1 MSSETSK
8 LGTKLVRITT
18 LVLALIMAT
27 GIVWSIYSEKRQ
39 AQTELLEQG
48 RVLAAELLAL
58 REVVAENQHI
68 INYDSKGS
76 FEFKHLNPAALT
88 QQVGRRFN
96 SGTRYMIKQTS
107 MQPRVSENNPDA
119 FERQKL
125 IWFSENKNANEAW
138 GEKVIKGERYFTY
151 MVPLRINPSCLV
163 CHGEP
168 KGEIDISG
176 HPKEGYKIGDL
187 AGALTVSIPTKTKE
201 AGLNRIIWQ
210 NIILT
215 AIAILF
221 SGIVIIFHTNR
232 FVTTPISSLS
242 RFSQELGQ
250 GNLLARPDNFKA
262 YGEIKELTLRFTEMA
277 NHLQKMYDN
286 LEQKVS
292 ERTKELAAA
301 NNEMAK
307 ISQYKSEFLAN
318 MSHELRTPLT
328 AILAFTEGLLNKS
341 KGEMTPEQEDYLTE
355 IKDSGKHLLGII
367 NNLLDLS
374 KIESHKMSLDLE
386 EVSVS
391 DVVKQ
396 IDKLLKPLADRKGI
410 RVQLH
415 LTGKQ
420 TVIADEEKVGH
431 VVRNLLSNAI
441 KFSPEGGLIEVAV
454 AAACEKEGVLL
465 SVEDYGPGISQQD
478 QELIFESFYQ
488 AGSITDRETRGYGLG
503 LALVKKIVDLHLGW
517 IKVESRIGEGSVFK
531 VFWPA
536 FPPLDDSL
544 E

>member
-1 MSSETSK
+1 MAQTSR

-27 GIVWSIYSEKRQ
+27 GIVWNIYSENKQ
-39 AQTELLEQG
+39 AQAELLEQG
-48 RVLAAELLAL
+48 RVLAAEILAL
-58 REVVAENQHI
+58 REVAAENQYK

-76 FEFKHLNPAALT
+76 FEFKHLNPSALT
-88 QQVGRRFN
+88 QQVSRVFN
-96 SGTRYMIKQTS
+96 SKTRYIIRQTS
-107 MQPRVSENNPDA
+107 LKPRISENRPDA
-119 FERQKL
+119 FEREKL
-125 IWFSENKNANEAW
+125 IWFGKNRDVKEAW

-151 MVPLRINPSCLV
+151 MVPLRIEPACLA

-168 KGEIDISG
+168 KGEIDVSG
-176 HPKEGYKIGDL
+176 NPKEGYKIGDL
-187 AGALTVSIPTKTKE
+187 AGALTVSIPTKTKVIS
-201 AGLNRIIWQ
+201 LTRTIRQ

-215 AIAILF
+215 VVAIVF
-221 SGIVIIFHTNR
+221 SGIVIVFHTNR

-250 GNLLARPDNFKA
+250 GNLQARPAEFKA
-262 YGEIKELTLRFTEMA
+262 YGEIQELTLRFTEMA
-277 NHLQKMYDN
+277 NRLQEMYDN
-286 LEQKVS
+286 LEQKVI
-292 ERTKELAAA
+292 ERTQELAAA
-301 NNEMAK
+301 NNDLAR

-341 KGEMTPEQEDYLTE
+341 KGQLTPEQEDYLTE
-355 IKDSGKHLLGII
+355 IKDSGKLLLGII
-367 NNLLDLS
+367 NDLLDLS
-374 KIESHKMSLDLE
+374 KIESRKMSLDLE
-386 EVSVS
+386 EVSVGE
-391 DVVKQ
+391 VVRR
-396 IDKLLKPLADRKGI
+396 IDKLLKPLAERKG
-410 RVQLH
+410 VQVRLN
-415 LTGKQ
+415 LAGTQ

-454 AAACEKEGVLL
+454 TDDGEKEGVVL
-465 SVEDYGPGISQQD
+465 SVKDSGPGISQQD

-488 AGSITDRETRGYGLG
+488 AGRIADREFKGYGLG

-517 IKVESRIGEGSVFK
+517 IKVESRLGEGSAFN

-536 FPPLDDSL
+536 YPLLDDIL